1 MDGTKIDDYAPR
13 KSCLTCRHFH
23 DPAFINRPFWG
34 AVMVRCWCE
43 SRQEKVRTTMAENCQ
58 AYLEKLFKNNKK
70 EE

>member
-1 MDGTKIDDYAPR
+1 MNLDDYTPK

-23 DPAFINRPFWG
+23 DPAFIKRPFWG

-43 SRQEKVRTTMAENCQ
+43 SRQEKVDCAKAETCK